1 MAGFLQRLIGGAT
14 TAPIEAIGNVIG
26 KVYEGKNEKLSHEEI
41 MAELAM
47 KPQILQAEIG
57 KIEAQHRTMFVAG
70 ARPAIL
76 WVCAV
81 GLAFVFIVNP
91 IIQWFTGSPGPEL
104 PVMALNELVW
114 ALLGLGTLRSVEKV
128 TGAAK

>member
-41 MAELAM
+41 MTKLAM
-47 KPQILQAEIG
+47 QPQLLQAEIT
-57 KIEAQHRTMFVAG
+57 KMEAQHRTMFVAG

-81 GLAFVFIVNP
+81 GLAFVFVLNP
-91 IIQWFTGSPGPEL
+91 VIQWVTGDPGPVL
-104 PVMALNELVW
+104 PTESLTGMVY
-114 ALLGLGTLRSVEKV
+114 ALLVR
-128 TGAAK
+128 